1 MNQTNPIPA
10 NSKLEN
16 KYHVEGLHFQPKGK
30 NVLQGVM
37 NAFNSNEGM
46 GVSIRQNVIQE
57 REDMY
62 NTIHG
67 TSFGRIPDNNLD
79 MRATNLRMKSYPK
92 AKHMV
97 MNRS

>member
-1 MNQTNPIPA
+1 
-10 NSKLEN
+10 
-16 KYHVEGLHFQPKGK
+16 
-30 NVLQGVM
+30 M
-37 NAFNSNEGM
+37 NAFNSNEGI

-67 TSFGRIPDNNLD
+67 TSFGRIPDNNTD

>member
-1 MNQTNPIPA
+1 
-10 NSKLEN
+10 
-16 KYHVEGLHFQPKGK
+16 
-30 NVLQGVM
+30 M

-57 REDMY
+57 RSREDLY
-62 NTIHG
+62 NTMHG
-67 TSFGRIPDNNLD
+67 TSFGRLHDNNTD

-92 AKHMV
+92 AKHIA